1 MAIVLSFGYCE
12 CRNGPNATVELV
24 PLPSSSKTFLPV
36 SSAGSADTP
45 VSVGMVPLSTPY
57 MEALPTASRPSAIT
71 STPLVLTIWSPQV
84 VPCAS
89 TAALKQVDSLTG
101 WPCTPPSWVL
111 MNLTV
116 ACAARVASGKVCDGG
131 PPCSFTQPI
140 VTGDSDELAA
150 PEPPTNCWEVVT
162 EPAKAV
168 AVFAPDE

>member
-12 CRNGPNATVELV
+12 CRNGRNATVELV
-24 PLPSSSKTFLPV
+24 PLPSSSKTFLPL

-45 VSVGMVPLSTPY
+45 TSVGMAPLTTPY

-101 WPCTPPSWVL
+101 CPCTPPSSVL
-111 MNLTV
+111 MYLTV
-116 ACAARVASGKVCDGG
+116 ASGPGGACGKGSDGG
-131 PPCSFTQPI
+131 
-140 VTGDSDELAA
+140 GRR
-150 PEPPTNCWEVVT
+150 CW
-162 EPAKAV
+162 
-168 AVFAPDE
+168 